1 MIVRPGTTLC
11 RISAN
16 PDMYL
21 VPSVAVFAATVAM
34 TVLLPSSYDVTPFIE
49 YTWDG
54 TIYRLIIGSVLGMLP
69 IMGIFWIGRRWG
81 GNRSFR
87 RAFPALAYCLV
98 PNMLGI
104 LTAAAAGGL
113 YSLAVPET
121 VLSDGLKLTS
131 GYGISFLAIQ
141 PAIWLFFI
149 GWAFLLQAKAIQ
161 ILNGF
166 GYARTAA
173 VLVLAILIIYAG
185 NLTHGI
191 VTIAIQELVLN
202 LW

>member
-1 MIVRPGTTLC
+1 M
-11 RISAN
+11 
-16 PDMYL
+16 
-21 VPSVAVFAATVAM
+21 
-34 TVLLPSSYDVTPFIE
+34 
-49 YTWDG
+49 
-54 TIYRLIIGSVLGMLP
+54 
-69 IMGIFWIGRRWG
+69 
-81 GNRSFR
+81 
-87 RAFPALAYCLV
+87 
-98 PNMLGI
+98 
-104 LTAAAAGGL
+104 
-113 YSLAVPET
+113 
-121 VLSDGLKLTS
+121 KLTS